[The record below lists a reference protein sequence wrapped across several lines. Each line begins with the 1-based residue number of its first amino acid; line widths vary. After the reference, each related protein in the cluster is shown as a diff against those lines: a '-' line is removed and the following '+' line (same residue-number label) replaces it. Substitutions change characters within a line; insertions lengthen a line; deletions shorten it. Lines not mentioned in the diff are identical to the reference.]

1 MSNRT
6 DNFNRADGA
15 LNGSTPSDGGSAWT
29 DTAPSA
35 CSIASNQL
43 RCGNMFSSWQPAS
56 LETST
61 AVGKISFVVKVLGNS
76 GFGFRYVDSSNFW
89 HVQVLSSG
97 LGLYKRVAG
106 TFTLYGSTYSGTI
119 SVGDTI
125 EVEVTSGDVWTV
137 KQNST
142 LRINPGTSDSAHN
155 TATKLCVGGS
165 SGSAKY
171 DDMSFTDTSSAGG
184 LAANPMRGGGAAAGP
199 LWGYL

>member
-1 MSNRT
+1 MSNRS
-6 DNFNRADGA
+6 DDFNRANGS
-15 LNGSTPSDGGSAWT
+15 LNGMTPSDGGSTWT
-29 DTAPSA
+29 DTAS
-35 CSIASNQL
+35 SGSSVASNQL
-43 RCGNMFSSWQPAS
+43 RCGNMFAAWEPAR

-76 GFGFRYVDSSNFW
+76 GFGFRWVDTSNFW
-89 HVQVLSSG
+89 LVQVLSSG

-137 KQNST
+137 KQNGT
-142 LRINPGTSDSAHN
+142 LRINPGTSDTQHN

-165 SGSAKY
+165 SGSAEY
-171 DDMSFTDTSSAGG
+171 DDMAFTDTS
-184 LAANPMRGGGAAAGP
+184 GGGGGFLPAWIRRPQRTVGAGVI
-199 LWGYL
+199 